1 MKRPCPCTSGPWPIR
16 EKALG
21 PEHPATAISLSSLA
35 VLYEDLGAYD
45 QALPLQQRALKIY
58 EKALGPEHP
67 DTASQPQQPGRA
79 VQGHG
84 RL

>member
-1 MKRPCPCTSGPWPIR
+1 M
-16 EKALG
+16 
-21 PEHPATAISLSSLA
+21 
-35 VLYEDLGAYD
+35 LYEDLGAYD

-67 DTASQPQQPGRA
+67 DTAVSLNNLA
-79 VQGHG
+79 VLYRDHG